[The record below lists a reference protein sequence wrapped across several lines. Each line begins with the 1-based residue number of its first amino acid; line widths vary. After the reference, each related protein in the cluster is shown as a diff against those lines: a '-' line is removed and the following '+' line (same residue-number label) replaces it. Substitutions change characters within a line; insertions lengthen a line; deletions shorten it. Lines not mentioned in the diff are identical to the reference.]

1 MAMWSNNSAATIGS
15 LQEPSQSPRLQ
26 GLRGFGIDAFAHR
39 RDSLASYQLFW
50 VIFFVK
56 ISVGIYWR
64 LMGFVWILWGSLGF
78 EFNKDGSWDFMEIN
92 GV

>member
-15 LQEPSQSPRLQ
+15 LQVPSQSPRLQ

-50 VIFFVK
+50 VILIFVK
-56 ISVGIYWR
+56 ISVEANGI
-64 LMGFVWILWGSLGF
+64 VWILWGSLGF
-78 EFNKDGSWDFMEIN
+78 EFNRDGPWDFMEIN